1 MRRRKY
7 RVKARFYVFVA
18 LAFAFVSGIAAYVLL
33 PQDQNDFEP
42 SEQVE
47 QGFKI
52 TMAARA
58 YISNENLR
66 YEDTYFGGGYPPDDI
81 GVCTDVVWKAFQGID
96 VSIKDLVD
104 ADTYYYANEY
114 LEIRDVRD
122 TNIDFRL
129 VPQLERFFERNSEV
143 LSCDVNNLLAWQA
156 GDIVTFESSH
166 VAIVS
171 PFRNLWGR
179 NYVIQHGKDPA
190 AEEDRLFAADGMKV
204 SGHFR
209 WNENAVKKILW
220 HWPIPEDEERIEWN
234 LNTEEEES
242 ANLYLEIEE

>member
-1 MRRRKY
+1 MRQRKY
-7 RVKARFYVFVA
+7 QIKARFYVFLSLFLAVA
-18 LAFAFVSGIAAYVLL
+18 LGVTAYVLFS
-33 PQDQNDFEP
+33 QDEIDLAP
-42 SEQVE
+42 SKEIE
-47 QGFKI
+47 QGFMI

-58 YISNENLR
+58 YISNEELR
-66 YEDTYFGGGYPPDDI
+66 YEDTYFAGGYPPDDI
-81 GVCTDVVWKAFQGID
+81 GVCTDVVWKAFEGID

-104 ADTYYYANEY
+104 ADTYYYPKAY
-114 LEIRDVRD
+114 VDVISIRD

-129 VPQLERFFERNSEV
+129 VPQLERFFERNSKV
-143 LSCDVNNLLAWQA
+143 LSTDVDNLIVWQA

-179 NYVIQHGKDPA
+179 SYVIQHGKDPA

-209 WNENAVKKILW
+209 WDENVVKRILW
-220 HWPIPEDEERIEWN
+220 NWPSEEQEEAKLYIDIER
-234 LNTEEEES
+234 
-242 ANLYLEIEE
+242 

>member
-1 MRRRKY
+1 MSRRKY
-7 RVKARFYVFVA
+7 RVKRRFYVFAA
-18 LAFAFVSGIAAYVLL
+18 LFFAFILGIAAYVLF
-33 PQDQNDFEP
+33 PQNQADSEP
-42 SEQVE
+42 SKEAG

-58 YISNENLR
+58 YISNDDLR
-66 YEDTYFGGGYPPDDI
+66 YKDTYFAGGYPPDDI

-104 ADTYYYANEY
+104 ADTYYYPEAYE
-114 LEIRDVRD
+114 DVRKLRD

-129 VPQLERFFERNSEV
+129 VPQLERFFERNSKV
-143 LSCDVNNLLAWQA
+143 LNCDVNSLLDWQA

-209 WNENAVKKILW
+209 WDENAVKKILW
-220 HWPIPEDEERIEWN
+220 QWPIEEQ
-234 LNTEEEES
+234 EENI
-242 ANLYLEIEE
+242 NLYIERDN